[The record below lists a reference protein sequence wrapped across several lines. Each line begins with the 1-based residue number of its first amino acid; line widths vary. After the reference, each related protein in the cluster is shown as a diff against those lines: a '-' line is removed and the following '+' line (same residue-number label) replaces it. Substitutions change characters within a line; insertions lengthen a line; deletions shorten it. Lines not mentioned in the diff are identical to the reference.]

1 MLVARPVHGRSRHC
15 CLRDGLQDLLK
26 WLERGGPAPS
36 GWSLGC
42 KQHPL
47 SQRGRSLSMM
57 IQGLCF
63 QPMVWAQNCWPGI
76 ATNSFPTPVHLS
88 INFFTI
94 YVGCLG
100 TRPLSKISRKKCW
113 LVTGPATGIWSR
125 DHWVCFNNF
134 EDSRLFEMRPSR
146 SVTQIAQDCM
156 TDFFQTPV
164 LSQFQKLQMEVG
176 GLLVRVL
183 WVLLQALLQVFS
195 SL

>member
-1 MLVARPVHGRSRHC
+1 MQRTRRVEGPWRASCQLKKALRGSETETRELLGGTEENSVSPMRGHWFALQANQWVFTKSQQNRIELVARPVHGRSRHC

-100 TRPLSKISRKKCW
+100 TRPLHALLSIKI
-113 LVTGPATGIWSR
+113 
-125 DHWVCFNNF
+125 
-134 EDSRLFEMRPSR
+134 
-146 SVTQIAQDCM
+146 
-156 TDFFQTPV
+156 
-164 LSQFQKLQMEVG
+164 LSQFQY
-176 GLLVRVL
+176 
-183 WVLLQALLQVFS
+183 
-195 SL
+195 